1 MEIKNKE
8 LELNLQVL
16 LHKDIKKIEQKD
28 LDNINDITLNAK
40 DVQDNIITNDLDD
53 LKLFKNLQT
62 CTIRNYEITQ
72 ENLKMLKNINDIEE
86 LIIYNCKFDEDIF
99 LDIKAKKLQFISC
112 NNLNVGKLISNYNI
126 NTVFILHCLKLKIGD
141 IENIKNIYFDENYIT
156 KDILKDLLK
165 SNIKNITLN
174 NCDFQLF
181 TNKYLKGL
189 QQEKNVIISNK
200 NKIM

>member
-86 LIIYNCKFDEDIF
+86 LIIYNCKFNEDIF
-99 LDIKAKKLQFISC
+99 LDIKAKNIQFISC
-112 NNLNVGKLISNYNI
+112 NNLNIGKLISNSNI

>member
-40 DVQDNIITNDLDD
+40 AVQDNFITNDLDD

-86 LIIYNCKFDEDIF
+86 LIIYNCKFNEDIF
-99 LDIKAKKLQFISC
+99 LDIKAKNIQFISC
-112 NNLNVGKLISNYNI
+112 NNLNIGKLISNSNI